1 MNALL
6 LSDVTLE
13 DEYSRGAFELAHGVM
28 HETTYER
35 MLARGLVPLHFPL
48 GDFPRE
54 GGDDYLLAHWE
65 EHRSIARLLNLPDIP
80 DLATVDLSDPD
91 QAADWLELHAFV
103 HRNENLALG
112 IR

>member
-1 MNALL
+1 MNPLL
-6 LSDVTLE
+6 LADARIE
-13 DEYSRGAFELAHGVM
+13 DEYSWGAFELQHGVM
-28 HETTYER
+28 HETTYDR
-35 MLARGLVPLHFPL
+35 MLKRGLVPLHFPL

-54 GGDDYLLAHWE
+54 DNQDYLLAHWE

-80 DLATVDLSDPD
+80 DLATVDLSDPG
-91 QAADWLELHAFV
+91 QATDWLELHAFV